1 MAIPEPNPAFLAWWN
16 THWANLS
23 GRSAQSKSI
32 MIWEA
37 ATQAGKTQALKD
49 VEAERKR
56 QIEVLGRTH
65 EADDKYQLHELPR
78 AAACYASPYAPVN
91 MSTAWPWDPEYY
103 PVAKSEEMMRRNL
116 VKAAALLLAEI
127 ERLDRAAA
135 G

>member
-23 GRSAQSKSI
+23 GRSAQSKSAI
-32 MIWEA
+32 IWEA
-37 ATQAGKTQALKD
+37 AAQAGKTQALKD

-56 QIEVLGRTH
+56 QVEVLGRTH
-65 EADDKYQLHELPR
+65 EADDKYQRLELPR
-78 AAACYASPYAPVN
+78 AAAVYIMPTLAVH
-91 MSTAWPWDPEYY
+91 WPWDAASRPKITG
-103 PVAKSEEMMRRNL
+103 VMGHRRNL

>member
-1 MAIPEPNPAFLAWWN
+1 MAIPEPDPDFLAWWN
-16 THWANLS
+16 TNWAKLS

-32 MIWEA
+32 MIW
-37 ATQAGKTQALKD
+37 QASRQVGKTQALKD

-56 QIEVLGRTH
+56 QVEVLGRTN
-65 EADDKYQLHELPR
+65 EADDKYQLSELPR
-78 AAACYASPYAPVN
+78 AAACYTIPYAKRMDDV
-91 MSTAWPWDPEYY
+91 WPWDPAYF
-103 PVAKSEEMMRRNL
+103 PVAPMSPEVQRRNL

>member
-56 QIEVLGRTH
+56 QIEVLGRTP
-65 EADDKYQLHELPR
+65 EADDKYQLSELPR
-78 AAACYASPYAPVN
+78 AAACYASPYSN
-91 MSTAWPWDPEYY
+91 GMIDNWPWGLDHY
-103 PVAKSEEMMRRNL
+103 PVVKKPETHRRNL

-127 ERLDRAAA
+127 ERIDRAAA